1 MVRRPR
7 SLQRATRRRT
17 PVAFWHFGAT
27 HLVVAT
33 LRASDDEPLLLSCA
47 AVRSQWLGATGP
59 GQALCPGFLELH
71 RRGVNGA
78 GLHVAALAAG
88 ADGSAEDAIEIEEGG
103 GPLCFSRACIDHVV
117 DLFRVARL
125 PLVRLEGEASARRH
139 LMQYFGPSDSKRTGE
154 RSLAGDP
161 LAAVSVTPACESSAA
176 GLGELLAV
184 PVGLAL
190 ASFGVCEEL

>member
-7 SLQRATRRRT
+7 LLQRATRRRT
-17 PVAFWHFGAT
+17 PVAFWHFGTT

-78 GLHVAALAAG
+78 GLHVAALAAVAYG
-88 ADGSAEDAIEIEEGG
+88 AAEDAIEVEEAG
-103 GPLCFSRACIDHVV
+103 GPMCFSQAGIDHVV

-125 PLVRLEGEASARRH
+125 SLVRLEGETSARSH
-139 LMQYFGPSDSKRTGE
+139 LMRYFGPVDSKCTGE
-154 RSLAGDP
+154 RSLADDP
-161 LAAVSVTPACESSAA
+161 LAAVSVTPTCESAA
-176 GLGELLAV
+176 ASLGALLAV

-190 ASFGVCEEL
+190 SSFGVCEEP